1 MKYSLS
7 SRQTSEY
14 LKKCDEIRVMFND
27 KNIIFDLVERYPN
40 KQITLTKYYI
50 HKDSIIDWKEIETFN
65 TLAQGNFI
73 FGVSFM
79 EELAECKKRGIK
91 CYYLEPI
98 RTFRELRGLK
108 TLNVAYA
115 IIDAPLFF
123 QMDKVKAI
131 GVPVRVTANL
141 AVRELLP
148 YADGVPGPWIR
159 PEDVS
164 MYEEYIDMIEFAKTT
179 LDEEK
184 ALYRIYAE
192 QKKWPGDL
200 GMIIKD
206 LNHIGANRM
215 IPSTLTEKRLNCGQK
230 CQETGHCH
238 LCWRVLDLANPDLLK
253 EYRNTVL

>member
-14 LKKCDEIRVMFND
+14 LKKCDEIRVMYND
-27 KNIIFDLVERYPN
+27 RNIIFDCIEKYPD
-40 KQITLTKYYI
+40 KQINLTKYYI
-50 HKDSIIDWKEIETFN
+50 HKEDIDWNEITTFN
-65 TLAQGNFI
+65 TLTKGNFI
-73 FGVSFM
+73 FGVSFIDD
-79 EELAECKKRGIK
+79 LAECKKRNIK

-123 QMDKVKAI
+123 QMDKVKKI
-131 GVPVRVTANL
+131 GVPIRVTANL
-141 AVRELLP
+141 AMRELLP

-159 PEDVS
+159 PEDVAL
-164 MYEEYIDMIEFAKTT
+164 YEDYIDIIEFGRTT
-179 LDEEK
+179 LEEER

-192 QKKWPGDL
+192 QHKWPGEL

-206 LNHIGANRM
+206 LNHTGINRM
-215 IPSTLTEKRLNCGQK
+215 IPTTMTERRLNCGQK
-230 CQETGHCH
+230 CQESDTCH
-238 LCWRVLDLANPDLLK
+238 LCWRMLDLADPDLLK
-253 EYRNTVL
+253 DYQKHMQ